1 MTTLRE
7 RIGGE
12 RRRLQSVRKKL
23 SAAVAQGASD
33 NSDWVPFYVAVGD
46 YMEASIGR
54 LLAQDEKM
62 GEMIREKVE
71 TIDDNVNEALSALH
85 KNLTALTERLDRMLE
100 ARDNLRNN
108 STSQL
113 TEFEDAGRALTDYI
127 VANLG
132 HQNGGSNNLAGDLF
146 SQKDWEYMAGITD
159 EDMAREVSLFDRVNA
174 TTPPDL
180 DLSIQT

>member
-23 SAAVAQGASD
+23 SAAVAQGASG
-33 NSDWVPFYVAVGD
+33 NSDWAPFYVAVGD

-54 LLAQDEKM
+54 LLAQDKKM

-71 TIDDNVNEALSALH
+71 TIDDDVKQALSALH
-85 KNLTALTERLDRMLE
+85 KNLTALTERLNRMLA
-100 ARDNLRNN
+100 ARDTLRNGDIA
-108 STSQL
+108 QL

-132 HQNGGSNNLAGDLF
+132 HQDGGSNNLAGELF
-146 SQKDWEYMAGITD
+146 DQKDWEYMAGITD
-159 EDMAREVSLFDRVNA
+159 EDMAREVSLFEQVNA
-174 TTPPDL
+174 TTPSDLVLPDK
-180 DLSIQT
+180 S